1 MSQQIKEGCKIP
13 SGSLTSKGELGIQN
27 YDPAEIFAK
36 GTHILFSVP
45 GAFTPTCSEKH
56 LPGYV
61 EYAEAFEDA
70 GVLSINCVAVNDAF
84 VMKAWGESL
93 GIGEKVRLLSDGN
106 GAYNQ
111 ILGLAMDTGNFG
123 GIRSKRYAMIIT
135 DGTVTGLYVEDEKAF
150 EVSKAEY
157 ILEQLQQ

>member
-1 MSQQIKEGCKIP
+1 MSQQIKEGDKIP
-13 SGSLTSKGELGIQN
+13 SGSLTSKGDLGIQN

-36 GTHILFSVP
+36 GTHVLFSVP

-61 EYAEAFEDA
+61 EHAEALKEA

-111 ILGLAMDTGNFG
+111 TMGLSMDTGSFG

-135 DGTVTGLYVEDEKAF
+135 DGKVKGVFVEEDKSF

-157 ILEQLQQ
+157 ILEQLQK

>member
-1 MSQQIKEGCKIP
+1 MSQQIKEGDKIP

-61 EYAEAFEDA
+61 SLANELAEQ
-70 GVLSINCVAVNDAF
+70 GVQSINCVSVNDAF
-84 VMKAWGESL
+84 VMKSWLLSYTN
-93 GIGEKVRLLSDGN
+93 GEKIKGIADGN
-106 GAYNQ
+106 AEFSKSLNLLIDKSSSFMGSRCKRFAFIIENA
-111 ILGLAMDTGNFG
+111 IIKKIKKKICMRKKDNGTKSKS
-123 GIRSKRYAMIIT
+123 IR
-135 DGTVTGLYVEDEKAF
+135 F
-150 EVSKAEY
+150 
-157 ILEQLQQ
+157 

>member
-1 MSQQIKEGCKIP
+1 MSQQIKEGDKIS

-61 EYAEAFEDA
+61 EHAEALEKA
-70 GVLSINCVAVNDAF
+70 GVQSINCVAVNDAF

-111 ILGLAMDTGNFG
+111 MLGLSMDTGSFG

-135 DGTVTGLYVEDEKAF
+135 DGEVTGLFVEDDKTF

-157 ILEQLQQ
+157 VLEQLQK

>member
-1 MSQQIKEGCKIP
+1 MSQQINESDKIP

-36 GTHILFSVP
+36 GTHIVFSVP

-56 LPGYV
+56 LPGY
-61 EYAEAFEDA
+61 ADNAQAFEDA

-111 ILGLAMDTGNFG
+111 KLGLAMDTGSFG

-135 DGTVTGLYVEDEKAF
+135 DGTVKSLFIEDDKAF

-157 ILEQLQQ
+157 ILEQLKK

>member
-1 MSQQIKEGCKIP
+1 MSQQINEGDNIP
-13 SGSLTSKGELGIQN
+13 SGSLTSKGDLGIQN

-36 GTHILFSVP
+36 GTHVLFSVP

-56 LPGYV
+56 LPGF
-61 EYAEAFEDA
+61 AEHADALKEA

-93 GIGEKVRLLSDGN
+93 EIGDSVRLLSDGN

-111 ILGLAMDTGNFG
+111 MLGLAMDTGNFG

-135 DGTVTGLYVEDEKAF
+135 DGTVKGLFIEDDKAF
-150 EVSKAEY
+150 DVSKAEY
-157 ILEQLQQ
+157 VLEQLKK

>member
-1 MSQQIKEGCKIP
+1 MSQQINVGDNIP
-13 SGSLTSKGELGIQN
+13 SGSLTSKGDLGIQN

-36 GTHILFSVP
+36 GTHVLFSVP

-56 LPGYV
+56 LPGFV
-61 EYAEAFEDA
+61 EHADALKEA

-93 GIGEKVRLLSDGN
+93 EIGDSVRLLSDGN

-111 ILGLAMDTGNFG
+111 MLGLAMDTGNFG

-135 DGTVTGLYVEDEKAF
+135 DGTVKGVFIEDDKTF
-150 EVSKAEY
+150 DVSKAEY
-157 ILEQLQQ
+157 VLEQLKK